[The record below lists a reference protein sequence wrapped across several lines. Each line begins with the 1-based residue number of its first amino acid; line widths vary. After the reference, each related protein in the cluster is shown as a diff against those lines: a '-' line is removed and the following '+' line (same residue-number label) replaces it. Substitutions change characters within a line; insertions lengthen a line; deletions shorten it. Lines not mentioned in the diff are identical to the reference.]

1 MLQKNYANEK
11 NNLLFTIM
19 MLMFIPCFFL
29 IIYNYILGGENAQQ
43 VELLIFFAVDS
54 IFPKRITQR

>member
-1 MLQKNYANEK
+1 MQMKK

-54 IFPKRITQR
+54 ISPKRITQR

>member
-19 MLMFIPCFFL
+19 MLVFIPCFFL
-29 IIYNYILGGENAQQ
+29 IIYNYILWGENAQQ

-54 IFPKRITQR
+54 ISPKRITQR

>member
-1 MLQKNYANEK
+1 MKK

-54 IFPKRITQR
+54 ISPKRITQR